1 MGPVEFLML
10 TFPGATPG
18 PGAVQAL
25 SGLRRAGVVR
35 VIDTLLVT
43 KAADGTVT
51 HRELDDVPELAGLVQ
66 PDEL

>member
-1 MGPVEFLML
+1 ML

-35 VIDTLLVT
+35 IIDTLLVT

-51 HRELDDVPELAGLVQ
+51 TTSWTTCLSSLAWYSQ
-66 PDEL
+66 MSCT